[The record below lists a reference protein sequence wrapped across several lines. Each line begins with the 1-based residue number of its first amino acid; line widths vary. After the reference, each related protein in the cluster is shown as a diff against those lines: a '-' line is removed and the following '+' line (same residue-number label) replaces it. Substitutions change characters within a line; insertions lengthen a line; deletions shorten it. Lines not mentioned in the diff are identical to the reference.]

1 MNNFSGIW
9 DVVVHTFM
17 GDQFSEHE
25 YVVEGT
31 TLNGIITDKGNGN
44 KAEIKDG
51 TINGSSISYKFTIK
65 IPIGEMEFTM
75 VGELKEDGKIAGN
88 SSNAMGSF
96 EYEAIKRV

>member
-1 MNNFSGIW
+1 MNEFTGIW

-25 YVVEGT
+25 YKVEDT
-31 TLNGIITDKGNGN
+31 TLSGTITDKGNGN
-44 KAEIKDG
+44 QAEIVDG
-51 TINGSSISYKFTIK
+51 KINGNSISYKFTIK

-75 VGELKEDGKIAGN
+75 VGELKEEGKIIGN

-96 EYEAIKRV
+96 EFEAVKRA

>member
-1 MNNFSGIW
+1 MNELSGIW

-25 YVVEGT
+25 YEADGT
-31 TLNGIITDKGNGN
+31 TLSGTITDKGNGN
-44 KAEIKDG
+44 KAAIVDG
-51 TINGSSISYKFTIK
+51 RIEGNSISYKFTIK

-75 VGELKEDGKIAGN
+75 VGELKEDGKILGN

-96 EYEAIKRV
+96 EFEATKRA